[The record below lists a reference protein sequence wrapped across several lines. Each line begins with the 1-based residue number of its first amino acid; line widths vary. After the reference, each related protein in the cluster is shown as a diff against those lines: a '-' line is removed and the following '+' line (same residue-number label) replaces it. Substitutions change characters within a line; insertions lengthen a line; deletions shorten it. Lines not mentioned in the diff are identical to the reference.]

1 LKPGPRLTEEGQRYV
16 LQSLAEFKPN
26 IVILKGLQEKWGI
39 ELTTAAITHYRNRY
53 RDDID
58 RHRVEYLRDL
68 ASIELTH
75 RKQRLLKLSEWLTHC
90 EKGIPVYIRGPKG
103 LKIEMRP
110 DYGLGLRILDA
121 IREEM
126 KEARFE
132 AGEGADGE
140 EVLEWQVRI
149 RKRFEQMQRE
159 AKEVDRKRASPP
171 TRGHE
176 VGEGEVVEEDE
187 GSTDPSS
194 LSLPLR
200 GEREGRGESEGG
212 GVDQR
217 TLEPTEPTPQDGSE
231 GVSEP
236 RGETIEGEGVQSV
249 EDTEPT
255 GGGTPT
261 PPHEAE
267 ER

>member
-1 LKPGPRLTEEGQRYV
+1 MPAPKLDDKQKRYV
-16 LQSLAEFKPN
+16 LQCLAEFKPDTF
-26 IVILKGLQEKWGI
+26 ILNGLREKYDVM
-39 ELTTAAITHYRNRY
+39 LHDKAIGYYRR
-53 RDDID
+53 RFKQDID

-75 RKQRLLKLSEWLTHC
+75 RKQRLLKLSDWLIHC

-140 EVLEWQVRI
+140 EVMEWQVKI

-171 TRGHE
+171 TRDHE
-176 VGEGEVVEEDE
+176 VGEGEVIEEE
-187 GSTDPSS
+187 
-194 LSLPLR
+194 
-200 GEREGRGESEGG
+200 EAEGG
-212 GVDQR
+212 
-217 TLEPTEPTPQDGSE
+217 LLNGSE
-231 GVSEP
+231 GVSGL
-236 RGETIEGEGVQSV
+236 RGESNEGGGTQSV

-261 PPHEAE
+261 PPHEGDGG
-267 ER
+267 